1 MNPHTKVLARGQIGR
16 RKAIIHMGENHFLM
30 YLQGLKGRFGDRRRT
45 EKKNIKLAL
54 TVCILGMGLFFYA
67 LAEENVLA
75 EKTIN
80 SEKATLAELDPLSRI
95 DKGLVEKVCQAP
107 RSLVLCDGLKGNEDS
122 LEEKKIKE
130 MISGHPME
138 AMASYLAKEES
149 RTASFLIAIA
159 KKESNWGKRSPKKS
173 GRDCYNYWGYRGGY
187 KPTESG
193 YSCCDSPEQAVEA
206 VGGRIDNLIG
216 KKIDTPAEMVVWKCG
231 SDCNATG
238 GQAAA
243 NKWIA
248 DVGLYYRKLN

>member
-1 MNPHTKVLARGQIGR
+1 
-16 RKAIIHMGENHFLM
+16 MGDNYFLM
-30 YLQGLKGRFGDRRRT
+30 YLRGLKSRFGNIRRT

-54 TVCILGMGLFFYA
+54 AVFILGMGLFFYA
-67 LAEENVLA
+67 LAEDNALA
-75 EKTIN
+75 ERAVN
-80 SEKATLAELDPLSRI
+80 SEKISLAKLDPLNRI
-95 DKGLVEKVCQAP
+95 GKGLAETICQSP
-107 RSLVLCDGLKGNEDS
+107 RSLILCDGLKGGIDV
-122 LEEKKIKE
+122 LEEKKITE

-138 AMASYLAKEES
+138 RMAPYLAKEDGQ
-149 RTASFLIAIA
+149 TASFLIAIA
-159 KKESNWGKRSPKKS
+159 KKESNWGKRSPKKA

-193 YSCCDSPEQAVEA
+193 YSCFDSPQQAVES

-238 GQAAA
+238 GRAAA

>member
-1 MNPHTKVLARGQIGR
+1 MGDNQIL
-16 RKAIIHMGENHFLM
+16 E
-30 YLQGLKGRFGDRRRT
+30 YLQRIKSRFGNKRRT

-54 TVCILGMGLFFYA
+54 AVCILGMGLFFYA
-67 LAEENVLA
+67 WTEENAWA
-75 EKTIN
+75 EKRIQTEEI
-80 SEKATLAELDPLSRI
+80 SLAKLDPLSRI
-95 DKGLVEKVCQAP
+95 DKGLVEKVCLSPQ
-107 RSLVLCDGLKGNEDS
+107 SLVLCEGLKGQTDF
-122 LEEKKIKE
+122 LEEKKIRE

-138 AMASYLAKEES
+138 QMAHYLAKEKGQ
-149 RTASFLIAIA
+149 TASFLIAIA
-159 KKESNWGKRSPKKS
+159 KKESNWGKRSPHKS

-193 YSCCDSPEQAVEA
+193 YSCFDSPEQAVET

-231 SDCNATG
+231 RDCEAAG